1 MALSFPPSGP
11 ASNES
16 LIQSSSGTLLRGTR
30 TGAGQ
35 NVPQTNPDVAP
46 ASAGFVSEAVF
57 ASESV
62 TLHLEWFSSF
72 AESAPK

>member
-16 LIQSSSGTLLRGTR
+16 LIQSSSGTLVRGTR

-35 NVPQTNPDVAP
+35 NVPQTKPDVALARVGF
-46 ASAGFVSEAVF
+46 ASEVVF
-57 ASESV
+57 ASASV
-62 TLHLEWFSSF
+62 TLHLE
-72 AESAPK
+72 